1 MEKKHGRSQPWGKLV
16 KVDTQSEV
24 LLVNREC
31 TVGRRKGCD
40 LSFPANKLVSG
51 DHCKIVQDK
60 SSGLVWLEDT
70 STNGTVINMSKLVKK
85 QIHMLQNG
93 DVIYFVYRKNEPEQN
108 IAYMYQS
115 IKPERTFSQDTIGG
129 ATRCSVMQQKAQ
141 TCPVTAAV
149 CVSVEPF
156 LVGLSREQQAVDEP
170 QPSTSS
176 HLLHTVSSSTAC
188 SSAASLLHSSALDTR
203 QTEAHNR
210 VTMLYK
216 EEEGDMEPERKRRK
230 TDSADKDYDFGLPHT
245 SSIAVVGPSPA
256 KVSLIRDLLGKAA
269 VTVEE
274 AKTDKMEESL
284 TCIICQD
291 LLHDC
296 VSLQPCMHTFCAAC
310 YSGWMERS
318 SLCPTCRCPV
328 ERIRKN
334 HILNN
339 LVEAYFI
346 QHPEKCRSEEDLKSM
361 DSRNKIT
368 RDMLQPKIERSF
380 SDEEGSSD
388 YLFELSDN
396 DSDTSDIGQPVVMC
410 RQCPGYRKEVSQVLW
425 ATGPDPLG
433 PAPPALLGP
442 APPALLGPAPPA
454 LLGPVLPVPQGPA
467 PPALLGPVL
476 PAPQGPAPPA
486 LLGPV
491 LPAPLGPAPPALL
504 GPVLP
509 APLGPAPPALLG
521 PAPPALLGPAPP
533 ALLGPA
539 PPALLGPAPP
549 ALLGPALPALLG
561 PAPPALLGPA
571 PPALLGPAPPAL
583 LGPAPPALLGPA
595 PPALLGPVL
604 PAPLGPVLP
613 APLGPA
619 PPTPE
624 DRPGKPPGAREST
637 LSTCSDV
644 PTTAPQDYT
653 CPPLGSHVICTC
665 CLQPMPDRRAELIGQ
680 QLSAQQCVACLRPF
694 CHMYWG
700 CQRIGCQGCLAR
712 FSELNLTDKCLD
724 GVLNSNNYESEIL
737 QSYLS
742 ARGMSWRDMLQEGL
756 QGLQQGTFYLSDYRI
771 NSNAILCFCCGLR
784 AFGELAY
791 KYRQNIPASALPAVV
806 TSRPDCYWGRNCR
819 TQVKAHHATKFNH
832 ICEQTRF
839 KS

>member
-1 MEKKHGRSQPWGKLV
+1 SAFRYKDTEANELV
-16 KVDTQSEV
+16 
-24 LLVNREC
+24 C
-31 TVGRRKGCD
+31 CD

-93 DVIYFVYRKNEPEQN
+93 DVIYFVYRKNEPEQ
-108 IAYMYQS
+108 
-115 IKPERTFSQDTIGG
+115 T
-129 ATRCSVMQQKAQ
+129 
-141 TCPVTAAV
+141 AV

-156 LVGLSREQQAVDEP
+156 LVGPPREQQALDEP

-176 HLLHTVSSSTAC
+176 HHLHTAC
-188 SSAASLLHSSALDTR
+188 SSAREKGGKLTVLVSAFSVITLWNIDTWL
-203 QTEAHNR
+203 
-210 VTMLYK
+210 VTLFTVFS
-216 EEEGDMEPERKRRK
+216 PFPFL
-230 TDSADKDYDFGLPHT
+230 DKDYDFGLPHT

-339 LVEAYFI
+339 LVEAYLI

-361 DSRNKIT
+361 DSQNKIT

-396 DSDTSDIGQPVVMC
+396 DSDTSDISQPVVMC

-425 ATGPDPLG
+425 YSVAFRTLTQRTCL
-433 PAPPALLGP
+433 AVSCPPA
-442 APPALLGPAPPA
+442 
-454 LLGPVLPVPQGPA
+454 
-467 PPALLGPVL
+467 
-476 PAPQGPAPPA
+476 
-486 LLGPV
+486 
-491 LPAPLGPAPPALL
+491 
-504 GPVLP
+504 
-509 APLGPAPPALLG
+509 
-521 PAPPALLGPAPP
+521 
-533 ALLGPA
+533 
-539 PPALLGPAPP
+539 
-549 ALLGPALPALLG
+549 
-561 PAPPALLGPA
+561 
-571 PPALLGPAPPAL
+571 
-583 LGPAPPALLGPA
+583 
-595 PPALLGPVL
+595 
-604 PAPLGPVLP
+604 
-613 APLGPA
+613 
-619 PPTPE
+619 
-624 DRPGKPPGAREST
+624 
-637 LSTCSDV
+637 
-644 PTTAPQDYT
+644 APQDYT